1 MGESL
6 CILVDN
12 RLSITYTETDE
23 AGACRSKIVK
33 SKQLNIIDES
43 QKPYITILL
52 LAWLVFVE
60 QIFSTLVSFID
71 TAMVGSLGAE
81 ATASISISNT
91 PILQCWNVSAFPQ
104 PAFW

>member
-1 MGESL
+1 MRRVHVG
-6 CILVDN
+6 
-12 RLSITYTETDE
+12 
-23 AGACRSKIVK
+23 GKIVK

-52 LAWLVFVE
+52 LAWPVFVE

-81 ATASISISNT
+81 AQLPS
-91 PILQCWNVSAFPQ
+91 VSVTHRYCNAGTFLP
-104 PAFW
+104 FLSRRFGSK